1 MTAKAQIETIII
13 TEDELLRLG
22 ADDKAF
28 EVING
33 ELVEMAP
40 VGFRHVW
47 LDFHVARLLHT
58 FVESKQLGYILPDNL
73 IYVLERDEQ
82 GGLRTTRVPDVS
94 FIRRGRIPK
103 DFDRSRPFPGAP
115 DLAIEIVSPT
125 EKPEDTLGKVRDY
138 LRFGSEQVW
147 VIYPEQGEIH
157 QYHRDDTKIIHV
169 YTGDDVI
176 DTASLFPGLELKA
189 RALYE
194 LPPLE

>member
-1 MTAKAQIETIII
+1 MTAKARIETIVI
-13 TEDELLRLG
+13 TDDELLRLS

-28 EVING
+28 EVVNG

-40 VGFRHVW
+40 VGFRHAW
-47 LDFHVARLLHT
+47 LDFHIARLLHA
-58 FVESKQLGYILPDNL
+58 FVEANQLGYVLPDNL

-82 GGLRTTRVPDVS
+82 GEMRTTRVPDVS

-103 DFDRSRPFPGAP
+103 DFNPPRPFPGAP
-115 DLAIEIVSPT
+115 DLAIEIVSPS
-125 EKPEDTLGKVRDY
+125 ENMEIILAKVRDY

-147 VIYPEQGEIH
+147 VIYPEPEEIH
-157 QYHRDDTKIIHV
+157 QYHRDDPKTIRV

-176 DTASLFPGLELKA
+176 DAESLFPALELKA

-194 LPPLE
+194 FPPLE